1 MATITVTSSL
11 NIDSL
16 TWASGDQLD
25 INNGAVVTVNTDQTK
40 WWRTVN
46 INIGELRIENNSTGS
61 GIRFLMGRNLISST
75 RSVLNVGNVAKF
87 FVSGSLINIGE
98 GSGSANQTFTSWTT
112 EYLPFMLVEKSPG
125 SATASKVEDRFD
137 IWMNAT
143 YRSGSLIQGPYQDHI
158 SACAG
163 DDRGW
168 LFTQGTT
175 DHFTYTTASMAKDYF
190 TSTLTV
196 GNGTNG
202 AVVPVGCKVFLPN
215 IMLADDTIGLYLD
228 RFDTSIIEATNG
240 GIVDLRNCMLS
251 TQIFLSLNQFEKLNL
266 ENFGTSHK
274 FNVLRCKDV
283 TIKNVGMGFLPISY
297 YVPLPG
303 RPTRLDARWSRGTYS
318 TFNYVNGAI
327 IRNMRVLNAN
337 STYDYTS
344 SVYGIF
350 FEYCKN
356 LDIDGFRVD
365 HIYMMFANSQEVTF
379 QTIQDSTFKNLKF
392 YGVGVYFN
400 YCTNILVDGYK
411 VAHSLGKYCKY
422 SAFALNTIPNST
434 FTYFPDGSTWQ
445 IGTPYY
451 FKVRS
456 WRDLNLHLCSETPR
470 SSQITPYLPVSSSFP
485 MRWSAY
491 GTATNTITVGWVD
504 NNGANANL
512 TAYRVYS
519 GSTDSF
525 TPNDATNRIYN
536 ATGTSVTA
544 SVAENTRC
552 YFILRKV
559 YANGTFEDTPPF
571 SAVTALNFD
580 LRNYLLQ
587 SNALDTANWTK
598 TGCTIT
604 ANQTYPYSPVEWQ
617 QNGIADLVSATA
629 DNASVS
635 QAVGSLNTGHVYTFS
650 SFLADPM
657 MLTASAEIKIQSG
670 PTVAASAS
678 YILSNDWTL
687 ATASLTIPAGQNSI
701 TCSLTIANSG
711 SLMHVI
717 GSNLDSSSIARTAI
731 NTTTA
736 AVTNGI
742 IITPQIG
749 WDWVNR
755 AVYSLYSGTNSTI
768 NTSHMLHA
776 ATGSANFVPTLDNC
790 IAQHTTLGVAY
801 RFDRVN
807 NSIIKNMEHHEGD
820 LGYGGVNTQFGIACL
835 QPFACNNTKFL
846 NLESNNRFKDTDRYL
861 NFNSCTDIVCSN
873 FSLGEMR
880 RYVAPSNAANQG
892 TSVLAENTN
901 EGIYIQ
907 NIRFSAS
914 LYEKGYHRFNA
925 RNSYIRNVQGGLDID
940 RGTTAN
946 IGNGNG
952 AGTGIGTSYTN
963 QYDTN
968 WFEMQT
974 GTGSGLLA
982 LRFNATQK
990 PVRDFIQFS
999 GSFEPNP
1006 FSGLYVWDYYGS
1018 ASFKL
1023 PYKCRNITGFPA
1035 IEPKYFHTFTT
1046 DTTAAFRTVKPNC
1059 LSFSY
1064 KINDGA
1070 WKSLNTSSLSSE
1082 TITGPF
1088 DFEIKVE
1095 PNGFWLEF
1103 DGRSTTFVLG
1113 ETLNGASFGATG
1125 ILEEVVFFS
1134 GSTTAGQIKLGANTG
1149 SWRDNEAIR
1158 SGVTTRASVNMGNNI
1173 IGGYPR
1179 HNAFVQALDIYTYY
1193 DSSSMYPD
1201 PFIGLNTTSGKAFI
1215 F

>member
-1 MATITVTSSL
+1 MF
-11 NIDSL
+11 
-16 TWASGDQLD
+16 
-25 INNGAVVTVNTDQTK
+25 
-40 WWRTVN
+40 
-46 INIGELRIENNSTGS
+46 NNS
-61 GIRFLMGRNLISST
+61 N
-75 RSVLNVGNVAKF
+75 
-87 FVSGSLINIGE
+87 E
-98 GSGSANQTFTSWTT
+98 
-112 EYLPFMLVEKSPG
+112 
-125 SATASKVEDRFD
+125 ASFY
-137 IWMNAT
+137 N
-143 YRSGSLIQGPYQDHI
+143 
-158 SACAG
+158 
-163 DDRGW
+163 
-168 LFTQGTT
+168 
-175 DHFTYTTASMAKDYF
+175 
-190 TSTLTV
+190 
-196 GNGTNG
+196 
-202 AVVPVGCKVFLPN
+202 
-215 IMLADDTIGLYLD
+215 
-228 RFDTSIIEATNG
+228 
-240 GIVDLRNCMLS
+240 
-251 TQIFLSLNQFEKLNL
+251 
-266 ENFGTSHK
+266 
-274 FNVLRCKDV
+274 
-283 TIKNVGMGFLPISY
+283 
-297 YVPLPG
+297 
-303 RPTRLDARWSRGTYS
+303 
-318 TFNYVNGAI
+318 
-327 IRNMRVLNAN
+327 
-337 STYDYTS
+337 
-344 SVYGIF
+344 
-350 FEYCKN
+350 
-356 LDIDGFRVD
+356 
-365 HIYMMFANSQEVTF
+365 
-379 QTIQDSTFKNLKF
+379 IQDSTFKNLKF
-392 YGVGVYFN
+392 YGTGPFFN
-400 YCTNILVDGYK
+400 YCTNVTVDGYK
-411 VAHSLGKYCKY
+411 VAHSNGTYSKY
-422 SAFALNTIPNST
+422 SAFALNAIPNSS

-456 WRDLNLHLCSETPR
+456 WRDLNQRLVSETPR
-470 SSQITPYLPVSSSFP
+470 SSQITPFIPVSSSFP

-491 GTATNTITVGWVD
+491 GTATNTITVGWFD
-504 NNGANANL
+504 NNGSYANL

-571 SAVTALNFD
+571 SAVTAQNFD

-604 ANQTYPYSPVEWQ
+604 ANQTYPFSPVEWQ
-617 QNGIADLVSATA
+617 ANGIADYVSATA
-629 DNASVS
+629 NNASVS
-635 QAVGSLNTGHVYTFS
+635 QAVGGLNTGHRYTFS

-687 ATASLTIPAGQNSI
+687 ATASLTIPAGQNSV
-701 TCSLTIANSG
+701 TCSITIANSG
-711 SLMHVI
+711 SLMSVI

-742 IITPQIG
+742 IITPIIG

-755 AVYSLYSGTNSTI
+755 SVYTLYTGTNSTI
-768 NTSHMLHA
+768 NVWHMLHA

-790 IAQHTTLGVAY
+790 LAHHTSLSVAY
-801 RFDRVN
+801 RFDF
-807 NSIIKNMEHHEGD
+807 SQDCIFKNLEHHEGD
-820 LGYGGVNTQFGIACL
+820 LGYGGVNTQFGIACI
-835 QPFACNNTKFL
+835 QPYFSNRTKWL
-846 NLESNNRFKDTDRYL
+846 NLQSNNRFKDTDRFA
-861 NFNSCTDIVCSN
+861 NISSCNDIVLSN

-880 RYVAPSNAANQG
+880 RYVAPSNNVTQG
-892 TSVLAENTN
+892 TSIIADNTS
-901 EGIYIQ
+901 EGVYVQ

-914 LYEKGYHRFNA
+914 LYEKGYHYFNA

-940 RGTTAN
+940 RGTT
-946 IGNGNG
+946 GVTGGGTG
-952 AGTGIGTSYTN
+952 AGTGIGISYTN

-982 LRFNATQK
+982 LRFNGTQE

-1006 FSGLYVWDYYGS
+1006 FSALHVWDYYGS

-1035 IEPKYFHTFTT
+1035 IEPRYYHTFTT
-1046 DTTAAFRTVKPNC
+1046 DTTAAFRNVKPNC

-1064 KINDGA
+1064 RINDGT
-1070 WKSLNTSSLSSE
+1070 WKPLNTSSLSSE
-1082 TITGPF
+1082 VITGPF

-1103 DGRSTTFVLG
+1103 DGRSTTFNIG
-1113 ETLNGASFGATG
+1113 ETLTGGSFGATG
-1125 ILEEVVFFS
+1125 VLEQVVFFS
-1134 GSTTAGQIKLGANTG
+1134 GSTTAGQIQLSNNTG
-1149 SWRDNEAIR
+1149 LWRDNEAIR
-1158 SGVTTRASVNMGNNI
+1158 FGGTTRANVNMGNNI

-1179 HNAFVQALDIYTYY
+1179 HNAFVQALDIFTYY

-1201 PFIGLNTTSGKAFI
+1201 PFIGLNTTSGKAFV